1 MYYNSTFIVG
11 RWHRHNIV
19 TTVYFGTGTLEVALF
34 QSLKNGKINQGFFFF
49 KLIKSEDICLHA
61 RILLIFFFLNL
72 KKTYFHVKC
81 FICTLTSSAS
91 CMI

>member
-1 MYYNSTFIVG
+1 MYYNRTFIVG

-19 TTVYFGTGTLEVALF
+19 TTVYLGTGTLEVALF
-34 QSLKNGKINQGFFFF
+34 QSLKNGKINQGNLFFF

-61 RILLIFFFLNL
+61 RILFFFFLNL